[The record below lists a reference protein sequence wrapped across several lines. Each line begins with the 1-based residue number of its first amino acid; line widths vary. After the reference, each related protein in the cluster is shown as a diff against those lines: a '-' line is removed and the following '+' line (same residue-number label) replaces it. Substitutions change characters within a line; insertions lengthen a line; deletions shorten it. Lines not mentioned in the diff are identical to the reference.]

1 MIRIL
6 LNLTFKIL
14 LIEALMFSISDI
26 VKIDGENNYS
36 SLATGRRLKLGN

>member
-1 MIRIL
+1 MIIIL
-6 LNLTFKIL
+6 LHLTFKIL
-14 LIEALMFSISDI
+14 LIEALMFSMYDL

>member
-14 LIEALMFSISDI
+14 LIEALMFSMYDL
-26 VKIDGENNYS
+26 VKIDRENNYS